1 MRFQANLVY
10 KASSKPA
17 KATSE
22 ILLFKKKKKKRTKR
36 SGASENLRELD
47 ALTEVLG
54 SIPSTH
60 LVAYN

>member
-1 MRFQANLVY
+1 VKSCFL
-10 KASSKPA
+10 
-17 KATSE
+17 
-22 ILLFKKKKKKRTKR
+22 KKKKKKRTKR